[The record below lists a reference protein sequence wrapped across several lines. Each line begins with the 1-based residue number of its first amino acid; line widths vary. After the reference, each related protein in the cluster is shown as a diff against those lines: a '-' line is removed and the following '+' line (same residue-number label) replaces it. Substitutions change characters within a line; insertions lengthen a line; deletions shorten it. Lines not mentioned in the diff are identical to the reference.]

1 MLRTKLFLTAAIV
14 FLLLCFSFGA
24 VFAVQAAETPT
35 CVKLEFTGDEAEVA
49 GFAQCDITVVPGDG
63 CALSG
68 YYLIYYTDGE
78 RLLAGYDEVTAIAIN
93 DGYAVK
99 GSVSDG
105 HMIPVGAKGIAVF
118 ESATRFLDTA
128 PDISEAVATAAIPA
142 AKQTPALGE
151 PELSFGV
158 LSDTHMNYESYNRG
172 AYAKLRASMNFFA
185 REGMSLVVIAG
196 DATGDRGENPD
207 LEAQYNKHIEII
219 NRSNFDIGK
228 VYEAIGNH
236 GNTPADAALLNQ
248 YLGGDDEV
256 HPFEDSPYFSLYLPG
271 KDGARNT
278 LFIFMAQ
285 EIRSAG
291 DSASYD
297 NFSKE
302 QIDWLESLLTAY
314 DDGDTN
320 IFILEHAPFLR
331 FGAGDIKGGSYSACV
346 AFRDDFPQ
354 NMRLKGLL
362 EQHKDAVVLSGHTHV
377 TFYDD
382 ANYSDE
388 SNSFARTVHVGSN
401 CQPCGYGG
409 GSVLVRSTDGRH
421 NVTPTYGS
429 EGYTVRVYRDYIVF
443 TGYNFSTGHIIPAA
457 CLLLPVKAFGG
468 PGKPERPVPRPEEA
482 FEGSGTVEDPYLIA
496 NAEDFILL
504 TNGFNASTSSAQA
517 DMYGSGKHFL
527 QTADIDMTLVSGYA
541 GTSANGDAKC
551 YFAGIYNG
559 GGHTLTVNI
568 NDNVQRSVFP
578 YVYGAIVNLKIQ
590 GRIVSEASAQ
600 PVRTLYGAVV
610 NCIFELDLKAERTNG
625 GYYSHYGTTYNLY
638 TVGSL
643 TGGHPFAVTGNASS
657 KNFAN
662 VYQFRTAN
670 GAAVDDPESVRS
682 DDADAIVAAFNAR
695 SGSAYEAALALLD
708 GEQLIP
714 VYNDGGVPAFESSG
728 DDNAFVF
735 GDVNGDGQ
743 INAND
748 ALLILRHAVGKE
760 KLSGDALRAADVTG
774 KGDPNAVDAL
784 YVLQKAVGKL
794 PYFPVER
801 ITPSGE

>member
-1 MLRTKLFLTAAIV
+1 MLRSKLFSAAAIA
-14 FLLLCFSFGA
+14 FLLLLCSFGE
-24 VFAVQAAETPT
+24 VFAVRATETPT
-35 CVKLEFTGDEAEVA
+35 YVKLEFTGDEAGVA

-78 RLLAGYDEVTAIAIN
+78 GLLAGYDEVTAIAID

-99 GSVSDG
+99 GRVSDG
-105 HMIPVGAKGIAVF
+105 RMIPVGAKGIAVF
-118 ESATRFLDTA
+118 ESATRFLDSA
-128 PDISEAVATAAIPA
+128 PDISEAVATAEIPV

-158 LSDTHMNYESYNRG
+158 LADTHMNYEPYDRG
-172 AYAKLRASMNFFA
+172 AFAKLLASMNFFA

-207 LEAQYNKHIEII
+207 LEAQYEKHIEII
-219 NRSNFDIGK
+219 NESDFDLGK

-236 GNTPADAALLNQ
+236 GNTPADAALLNK
-248 YLGGDDEV
+248 YLGGDDEA
-256 HPFEDSPYFSLYLPG
+256 HPFKDSPYFSLYLPG
-271 KDGARNT
+271 EGGARNT

-285 EIRSAG
+285 EINAAG
-291 DSASYD
+291 DSAKYD

-302 QIDWLESLLTAY
+302 QIDWLGSLLTEY

-320 IFILEHAPFLR
+320 IFILEHSPFLG
-331 FGAGDIKGGSYSACV
+331 FGAGDIKGGSYGGCV
-346 AFRDDFPQ
+346 TFRDDFPQ

-362 EQHKDAVVLSGHTHV
+362 EQHRDAVVLSGHTHV

-388 SNSFARTVHVGSN
+388 YNSFARTVHVGSN

-409 GSVLVRSTDGRH
+409 GFTLVRSTDGRH
-421 NVTPTYGS
+421 DVTPTYGS

-443 TGYNFSTGHIIPAA
+443 TGYNFSTGNIIPAA
-457 CLLLPVKAFGG
+457 CLLLPVKVFGG
-468 PGKPERPVPRPEEA
+468 PGKPERPVLSPEEA
-482 FEGSGTVEDPYLIA
+482 FEGSGTVEDPYLISDA
-496 NAEDFILL
+496 GDFMLL
-504 TNGFNASTSSAQA
+504 TDGFNASTASARA

-527 QTADIDMTLVSGYA
+527 QTADIDMTIVDGYS
-541 GTSANGDAKC
+541 GTSANGNAKC

-559 GGHTLTVNI
+559 GGHTLKVNI
-568 NDNVQRSVFP
+568 NDDVQRSVFP

-610 NCIFELDLKAERTNG
+610 NCIFELDLKAERTHG

-643 TGGHPFAVTGNASS
+643 TGGNPFAVTGNSS
-657 KNFAN
+657 STKYTN

-670 GAAVDDPESVRS
+670 GAAVNDSKSIRS
-682 DDADAIVAAFNAR
+682 DDANAIAAAFNAR

-708 GEQLIP
+708 GEKLIP
-714 VYNDGGVPAFESSG
+714 VYNDGGVPAFGSSG
-728 DDNAFVF
+728 GDEVF
-735 GDVNGDGQ
+735 GLGDINGDDEIDAADYILVKRHIIGNKPLGEDRVKRADINGDGEV
-743 INAND
+743 D
-748 ALLILRHAVGKE
+748 
-760 KLSGDALRAADVTG
+760 AADYILIKRHIIG
-774 KGDPNAVDAL
+774 NKLIPGA
-784 YVLQKAVGKL
+784 KA
-794 PYFPVER
+794 
-801 ITPSGE
+801 